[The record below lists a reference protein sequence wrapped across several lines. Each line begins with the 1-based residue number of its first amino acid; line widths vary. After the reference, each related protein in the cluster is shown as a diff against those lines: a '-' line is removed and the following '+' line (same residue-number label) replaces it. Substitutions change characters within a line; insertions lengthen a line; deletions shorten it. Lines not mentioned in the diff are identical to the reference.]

1 MLTFRFMSLIFQII
15 ITDMRLNMNLGF
27 PGGTSGKES
36 TCQCRRQ
43 KRCRFD
49 PWVRWIPWRR
59 AWQTTP
65 VFSPIKSHE
74 QRTPA
79 GCRVTKSQT
88 WLSGWEHKHEL
99 KLDRKSLYNFK
110 NKCKKKKNLGFKC
123 SIHTWLPCFFA
134 GLVTVWFC
142 PWSSLIP
149 RQMRSRQEGRK
160 ELIKAYS
167 PASGFK
173 HLLWTE

>member
-49 PWVRWIPWRR
+49 PWVRRIPRRR

-110 NKCKKKKNLGFKC
+110 NKCKKKKKILVSNAPSTLGFLAFLQGWSLC
-123 SIHTWLPCFFA
+123 DFVPGLHWFPDRCDPGRRA
-134 GLVTVWFC
+134 GESW
-142 PWSSLIP
+142 
-149 RQMRSRQEGRK
+149 
-160 ELIKAYS
+160 
-167 PASGFK
+167 
-173 HLLWTE
+173 